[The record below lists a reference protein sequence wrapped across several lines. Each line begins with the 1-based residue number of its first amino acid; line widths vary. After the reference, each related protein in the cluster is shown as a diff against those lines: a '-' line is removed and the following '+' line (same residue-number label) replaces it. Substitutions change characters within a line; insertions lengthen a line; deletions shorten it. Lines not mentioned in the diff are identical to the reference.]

1 MDYKRFNKYFAQ
13 KPPVAAYAIGFG
25 LIVIGA
31 VIVIIQG
38 GLYRALSYYVGV
50 PLAVIGLLIVAI
62 TKGIII
68 PDSEAD
74 KQLSELLDSVM
85 DRFYENFKL
94 SAREKSIEP
103 VQFKSSIYEDPQAKL
118 KRGSNK
124 IYRSSEYGAGAV
136 LLATTKL
143 CILYK
148 TASLVEEK
156 KQTFLFET
164 EFSEI
169 TDVSYVAGEYDTT
182 MKLIVSAGGNSIMM
196 IVPNDAIMD
205 DLYEKIKNR
214 TPLRNS

>member
-74 KQLSELLDSVM
+74 KQLS
-85 DRFYENFKL
+85 
-94 SAREKSIEP
+94 
-103 VQFKSSIYEDPQAKL
+103 
-118 KRGSNK
+118 
-124 IYRSSEYGAGAV
+124 
-136 LLATTKL
+136 
-143 CILYK
+143 
-148 TASLVEEK
+148 
-156 KQTFLFET
+156 
-164 EFSEI
+164 
-169 TDVSYVAGEYDTT
+169 
-182 MKLIVSAGGNSIMM
+182 
-196 IVPNDAIMD
+196 
-205 DLYEKIKNR
+205 
-214 TPLRNS
+214 

>member
-1 MDYKRFNKYFAQ
+1 M
-13 KPPVAAYAIGFG
+13 
-25 LIVIGA
+25 
-31 VIVIIQG
+31 
-38 GLYRALSYYVGV
+38 
-50 PLAVIGLLIVAI
+50 
-62 TKGIII
+62 
-68 PDSEAD
+68 
-74 KQLSELLDSVM
+74 
-85 DRFYENFKL
+85 
-94 SAREKSIEP
+94 
-103 VQFKSSIYEDPQAKL
+103 
-118 KRGSNK
+118 
-124 IYRSSEYGAGAV
+124 

-182 MKLIVSAGGNSIMM
+182 MKLTVSAGGNSIMM
-196 IVPNDAIMD
+196 TVPNDAIMD